1 MTELV
6 KYDAACRAISDCKSV
21 DEVKEIHDQ
30 AAAMKAYA
38 RIAKNRRAEA
48 DWAAVRK
55 RAERRL
61 GQMMG
66 AQKETVGTNKGGRPK
81 TGFSKNPVLGDDVP
95 ATLAEAGIGKN
106 LADRSRKAAA
116 VQPEQFEQIIQ
127 ETQDDITS
135 AVVRGDRKI
144 AAAAAGKRSPRK
156 TRPPLD
162 VYGTFA
168 ELDANFGAAS
178 RETQYKL
185 GKKYPVEMA
194 AAGLDGMAAGQRKA
208 FLAERG
214 LVSRPASL
222 YRANGRDREGNSYR

>member
-81 TGFSKNPVLGDDVP
+81 TGFSKNPVFDDDAP

-135 AVVRGDRKI
+135 AVARGDRKI
-144 AAAAAGKRSPRK
+144 AAAAAGKRSPPK
-156 TRPPLD
+156 AGI
-162 VYGTFA
+162 GTFA
-168 ELDANFGAAS
+168 ALDANFSAAS

-194 AAGLDGMAAGQRKA
+194 AAGLDGMAAGQREA

-214 LVSRPASL
+214 LVSARPASL
-222 YRANGRDREGNSYR
+222 FRGNGRNREGNSYR